1 MHHARR
7 RNTKHLLGLML
18 VQYRAEAEIFL
29 GGDHLWGGTSDDTM
43 TGGGGADTFMFW
55 EGHGNDRITD
65 FNIADDKI
73 DLTWFDNAIIW
84 SDLQAAM
91 RDENGSTVIDLSQ
104 WGGGTVTL
112 EGVTISELT
121 AEMFDLP
128 DGSGGRY
135 RYGSES
141 DNTIEGI
148 LNLESR
154 YVEVKCPFDL
164 RLAFARDKGGKPA
177 LRNLLGASSPVRARK
192 LAALLHV
199 TDERE
204 WRYPDRPTIQLSL
217 PYVFVAD
224 EPVYMA
230 QVAPFMHYRA
240 DPWPGTIFGGRYP
253 IDVWPRPLM
262 WAFEWHD
269 VDRELKLSRG
279 EPLFY
284 CQFETVP
291 QDRPIQL
298 VEAERTPELEEYLGH
313 ISGAVNFVNRSFS
326 LFRTAQER
334 RPKTLVVRKSR

>member
-1 MHHARR
+1 MD
-7 RNTKHLLGLML
+7 
-18 VQYRAEAEIFL
+18 I
-29 GGDHLWGGTSDDTM
+29 
-43 TGGGGADTFMFW
+43 
-55 EGHGNDRITD
+55 RITHALPEEGPRSGPVRVGW
-65 FNIADDKI
+65 F
-73 DLTWFDNAIIW
+73 LTEERGGVIYEAPVRVHSVDTRKKHAK
-84 SDLQAAM
+84 SAA
-91 RDENGSTVIDLSQ
+91 RCP
-104 WGGGTVTL
+104 
-112 EGVTISELT
+112 
-121 AEMFDLP
+121 A
-128 DGSGGRY
+128 
-135 RYGSES
+135 
-141 DNTIEGI
+141 I

-154 YVEVKCPFDL
+154 LFEVKCPFDL
-164 RLAFARDKGGKPA
+164 RLGFARDKEGKPV
-177 LRNLLGASSPVRARK
+177 LRNLLGANSPVRAKK
-192 LAALLHV
+192 LATVLHV

-217 PYVFVAD
+217 PYVFIAD

-269 VDRELKLSRG
+269 VEKELRLSRG